1 MEFNWCLRNDCV
13 FFIQTDVIRTASRI
27 VVLYSNLSGFGDK
40 HILEVAQV
48 ENLDYMFS
56 YI

>member
-1 MEFNWCLRNDCV
+1 MEFNWCLRNDCF